1 MQDTQLEDPSIYYN
15 NAPRNNNRMP
25 RNGNGDDKIGNLL
38 DENSGL
44 GLEDKSLLSS
54 LIQDPKNR
62 TPLDLIQ
69 VITLHLSYV
78 LFLLLI

>member
-1 MQDTQLEDPSIYYN
+1 
-15 NAPRNNNRMP
+15 MP

-69 VITLHLSYV
+69 VITILYTYLTY
-78 LFLLLI
+78 LI

>member
-1 MQDTQLEDPSIYYN
+1 
-15 NAPRNNNRMP
+15 MP

-44 GLEDKSLLSS
+44 GLEDKNLLSS

-69 VITLHLSYV
+69 VI
-78 LFLLLI
+78 I